1 MNSQSKGLSM
11 LGLAMKA
18 GKVSSGEFATEQHT
32 LSFWRKRRRP
42 IHRRNFAICVHT
54 IKCHAFFLGTKSSL
68 EEPSEENTVLPLPY
82 VKRIL
87 QKK

>member
-1 MNSQSKGLSM
+1 M

-18 GKVSSGEFATEQHT
+18 GKVSSGEFATEQAVKSGSAYLVILAET
-32 LSFWRKRRRP
+32 RRP

>member
-1 MNSQSKGLSM
+1 M

-18 GKVSSGEFATEQHT
+18 GKVSSGEFATEQAVKSGSAYLVILAET
-32 LSFWRKRRRP
+32 ASANT
-42 IHRRNFAICVHT
+42 RRNFAICVHT